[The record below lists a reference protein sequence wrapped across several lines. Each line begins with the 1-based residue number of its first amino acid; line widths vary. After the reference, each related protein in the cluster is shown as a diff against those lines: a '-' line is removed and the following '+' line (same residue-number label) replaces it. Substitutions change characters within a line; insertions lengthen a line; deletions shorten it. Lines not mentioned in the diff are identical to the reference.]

1 MQFRR
6 LPRRWYLHRK
16 KVPRYRVAQDKIAG
30 KAFVIVNEL
39 PLSGSRIQQAGGL
52 KNKRQPLF
60 IGGKCALGFG

>member
-1 MQFRR
+1 M
-6 LPRRWYLHRK
+6 
-16 KVPRYRVAQDKIAG
+16 PRYRVAQDKIAG